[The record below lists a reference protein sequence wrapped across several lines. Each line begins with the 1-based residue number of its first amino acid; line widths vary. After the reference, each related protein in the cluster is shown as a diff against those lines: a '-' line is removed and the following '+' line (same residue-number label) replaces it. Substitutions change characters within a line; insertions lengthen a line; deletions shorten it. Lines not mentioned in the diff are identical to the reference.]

1 MKFFIALLLF
11 STFAQAA
18 CMTTG
23 ECPRETVNGVH
34 CPIVKTGTDPM
45 GNVTC
50 AKRCWSVPL
59 AYVCKKDRHQAYGE
73 CVLEKEFNPAFD
85 PNDPRACRRA
95 IDL

>member
-1 MKFFIALLLF
+1 
-11 STFAQAA
+11 
-18 CMTTG
+18 
-23 ECPRETVNGVH
+23 
-34 CPIVKTGTDPM
+34 M

-73 CVLEKEFNPAFD
+73 CVLEKEFNPAFV

-95 IDL
+95 INL